1 MCACACVVEA
11 DQFGIDFY
19 DGRFSLVDRY
29 TGLVVA
35 TSRHYDKCD
44 ALRAV
49 LRQTTD
55 AAVAHDKARSTQQ

>member
-1 MCACACVVEA
+1 MSARVAEV

-29 TGLVVA
+29 TGLVMA

-44 ALRAV
+44 ALRTV
-49 LRQTTD
+49 LRQTAN
-55 AAVAHDKARSTQQ
+55 AAIAHDKARSTRQ